1 LRPGLEPRYL
11 LAVTALLIGC
21 GGKTFKASDPEVV
34 SKAEQQVEV
43 RTRETLEL
51 EPAGQYFS
59 VQRVSCKPLSDR
71 QLDCTAV
78 LAGPSGS
85 GEAPRVGWRA
95 TVAADSGEITLRQ
108 KSAG

>member
-1 LRPGLEPRYL
+1 VTNLKPRYL
-11 LAVTALLIGC
+11 LAVTGLLSGC

-34 SKAEQQVEV
+34 SKAERQVDA

-59 VQRVSCKPLSDR
+59 VQRVSCQPLSDR

-85 GEAPRVGWRA
+85 GEAPRVRWRA
-95 TVAADSGEITLRQ
+95 TVSTDSGEITLRQ
-108 KSAG
+108 RSAG